1 MENGDECISP
11 ERTREFGLIEHRG
24 NAFIKNAISPFSNSI
39 LLRCG
44 WCGVFSHDS
53 RRLHPGLHF
62 LTHLL
67 PPFVITQCLN
77 RMACLLFTNCFKL
90 LECSKS
96 IRFLLQPLYRSLT
109 A

>member
-53 RRLHPGLHF
+53 RRLHPGVHF
-62 LTHLL
+62 LTHVL
-67 PPFVITQCLN
+67 PPFVITQSLN
-77 RMACLLFTNCFKL
+77 RIAFLLFSKCFDL
-90 LECSKS
+90 LECSKG
-96 IRFLLQPLYRSLT
+96 IRFLVLQVSASLT
-109 A
+109 G